1 MAGVYRGF
9 HRLYG
14 ALIRRLAAEA
24 RATGRRIA
32 SVEWGSGGRL
42 ASILTA
48 PPGAS
53 AYFLGGLVLP
63 QKPSGFDF
71 AAFGRRLGADLVV
84 VFDGL
89 ADPPQLFLTE
99 PTSGQTRP
107 VE

>member
-1 MAGVYRGF
+1 VAGVHRRFY
-9 HRLYG
+9 RLYG

-24 RATGRRIA
+24 RATRRRMA
-32 SVEWGSGGRL
+32 TVEWGTGGRL
-42 ASILTA
+42 ASVLTA

-63 QKPSGFDF
+63 QKPSAFDF
-71 AAFGRRLGADLVV
+71 TAFGRRLGADLVV

-99 PTSGQTRP
+99 PTSGQTPP